1 MKIQKTLRNICV
13 LTLALAPVCHSWAQ
27 SRSMNEA
34 QQIAASVLMK
44 HNGNQR
50 GVKAMAKPQLAAT
63 SLDLTDGLEEAFY
76 VFNAP
81 SEGGFAIISADERM
95 GSVLGYC
102 DEGSFDKDN
111 IPDGLLAIIEGYQL
125 EQQQLPRIDT
135 KAPRRRLNL
144 PIRPEG
150 VAPMTTTKW
159 DQRTPFNN
167 LCPEIYGEKAP
178 AGCIPVAMAALL
190 KFYHHNDHGYGYHSY
205 VWNGEMQEMDFQNLK
220 LDWDNMLDSY
230 SEGNYT
236 EEQANAV
243 AQLVYACGVAT
254 EADYRP
260 VVTVGSLVTEQEG
273 LVNHFGFDPDMVQL
287 RRNSYSEKYFLTKM
301 LEELNN
307 NRPFLYRATSFYEEI
322 GHMFIVDGY
331 QDDGSD
337 NPYFH
342 INWCWGGRADGY
354 FKLTALAPGLI
365 DPSISDFYGLS
376 QAMILGSQ
384 PDNGVTDFASHLEVH
399 HLAMMDMDP
408 KFQYVNGVNEIL
420 YHPNNREIEIG
431 IESSQLENWSYR
443 PFNGSIEAVAVGP
456 GGFEQSIRKFNKY
469 DFGYSAHTQG
479 AYFAHSCILP
489 AGSPIGEYHVELRA
503 KADGSNR
510 FELIHHRY
518 NIAKFVV
525 YDAANPPKRPGDL
538 NGDMHVNSADT
549 EILVKYIFS
558 LHNPDAAPVDL
569 DPALADLNGDGEVN
583 VADITT
589 LVNYI
594 LGKIK

>member
-1 MKIQKTLRNICV
+1 MKIHKTLRNICV

-27 SRSMNEA
+27 SRTINEA

-44 HNGNQR
+44 HTGNQR

-63 SLDLTDGLEEAFY
+63 SLDLTDGQEEAFY

-81 SEGGFAIISADERM
+81 SDGGFAIVSADERM
-95 GSVLGYC
+95 GTVLGYC

-125 EQQQLPRIDT
+125 EQQLLPRIDT

-167 LCPEIYGEKAP
+167 LCPEMNGAKTP

-190 KFYHHNDHGYGYHSY
+190 KFYHHTDHGFGEHSY
-205 VWNGEMQEMDFQNLK
+205 AWNDGRLEMDFQNLK

-230 SEGNYT
+230 SEGAYT
-236 EEQANAV
+236 DEQANAV

-254 EADYRP
+254 EANYNDI
-260 VVTVGSLVTEQEG
+260 VTTGGIPQSEG
-273 LVNHFGFDPDMVQL
+273 LALHFGFDPDMVQL
-287 RRNSYSEKYFLTKM
+287 RRNSYSQKYFLTKM
-301 LEELNN
+301 LEALNN
-307 NRPFLYRATSFYEEI
+307 NCPFLYRATPLFQDI

-342 INWCWGGRADGY
+342 INWCWGGKADGY
-354 FKLTALAPGLI
+354 FKLTALQPSLV
-365 DPSISDFYGLS
+365 DPSITDIYGRG
-376 QAMILGSQ
+376 QAMILGSH
-384 PDNGVTDFASHLEVH
+384 PDNGVTDFASHLEVKH
-399 HLAMMDMDP
+399 IAMMDMDP
-408 KFQYVNGVNEIL
+408 KFVYVEGVDEIL
-420 YHPNNREIEIG
+420 YYPNNAEIEIG
-431 IESSQLENWSYR
+431 IESSRLENWSYR
-443 PFNGSIEAVAVGP
+443 TFNGSVEAVAVGP
-456 GGFEQSIRKFNKY
+456 GGFEQSIRKLY
-469 DFGYSAHTQG
+469 YDDFGYSAYTSG
-479 AYFAHSCILP
+479 AAFAHSCILP
-489 AGSPIGEYHVELRA
+489 KGAPVGEYHVELRA
-503 KADGSNR
+503 QAKGFNMINI
-510 FELIHHRY
+510 IHHRY
-518 NIAKFVV
+518 NVAKFVV
-525 YDAANPPKRPGDL
+525 YDAANPPKRPGDF
-538 NGDMHVNSADT
+538 NGDMHVNRADVD
-549 EILVKYIFS
+549 ILKDYIMS

-583 VADITT
+583 VADLTT
-589 LVNYI
+589 LVNYMH
-594 LGKIK
+594 GKIK